1 MYIFDNE
8 AAECLQE
15 MPRMQTDSHKES
27 HLWSALRH
35 RRLLCSKVYATSHS
49 VVDDEPE
56 WDEDRTRDFVVVGT
70 IYYGPA
76 LHLWYCKILPAIAA
90 VLFKGRSKLGRVS
103 GSVLLDQAIFTPIF
117 YCGYYLVDAAV

>member
-1 MYIFDNE
+1 MYPNN
-8 AAECLQE
+8 
-15 MPRMQTDSHKES
+15 
-27 HLWSALRH
+27 
-35 RRLLCSKVYATSHS
+35 HS

-90 VLFKGRSKLGRVS
+90 VLFKGKSKLRRVS
-103 GSVLLDQAIFTPIF
+103 GSVLLDQTIFTPIF
-117 YCGYYLVDAAV
+117 YCGYYLVDATV